1 MIDIMY
7 YITNLGNKKLVQETK
22 YIIANITK
30 LILNLEEKFKLN
42 QTTHQYDCH
51 LLSVLFG

>member
-1 MIDIMY
+1 MIMIYIMY

-30 LILNLEEKFKLN
+30 LILNLEEKF
-42 QTTHQYDCH
+42 
-51 LLSVLFG
+51 

>member
-1 MIDIMY
+1 MY